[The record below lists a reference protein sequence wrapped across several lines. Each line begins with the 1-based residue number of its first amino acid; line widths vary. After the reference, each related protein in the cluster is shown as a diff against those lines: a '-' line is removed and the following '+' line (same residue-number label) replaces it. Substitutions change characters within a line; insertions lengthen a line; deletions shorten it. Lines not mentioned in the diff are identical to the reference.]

1 MWVGRVFIQAVYNI
15 FTGIAM
21 AVIQGGSYGPRDSFP
36 DGTVFIGCTFYSS
49 CTFGDGCVF
58 IDCNLVK
65 KKKTP
70 HSVGNGAS
78 MSGGF
83 VENTVFGDG
92 VQIGNTGIGDGVQIG
107 NTGIGGNV
115 SWGAGPEPGNVSWG
129 AGPEPGNVSWGA
141 GPEPGNGGTEQEG
154 EAITQQGPPMQG
166 SIMLEKDWC
175 KSWTCRA
182 PYIDANIIG
191 TVNAPVKVTC
201 AGTEYSFPASG

>member
-1 MWVGRVFIQAVYNI
+1 
-15 FTGIAM
+15 M
-21 AVIQGGSYGPRDSFP
+21 AVIQGGSYGPWDSFP

-92 VQIGNTGIGDGVQIG
+92 VQIGNTGIG
-107 NTGIGGNV
+107 GNV
-115 SWGAGPEPGNVSWG
+115 R
-129 AGPEPGNVSWGA
+129 WGA

-154 EAITQQGPPMQG
+154 EAITQQVPPMQG

-191 TVNAPVKVTC
+191 TVNAPVKVTY

>member
-1 MWVGRVFIQAVYNI
+1 
-15 FTGIAM
+15 M
-21 AVIQGGSYGPRDSFP
+21 AVIQGGSYGPWDSFP

-92 VQIGNTGIGDGVQIG
+92 
-107 NTGIGGNV
+107 
-115 SWGAGPEPGNVSWG
+115 
-129 AGPEPGNVSWGA
+129 
-141 GPEPGNGGTEQEG
+141 GTEQEG
-154 EAITQQGPPMQG
+154 EAITRQGPPMQG
-166 SIMLEKDWC
+166 SIMLEKGWC

-191 TVNAPVKVTC
+191 TVNAPVKVTY

>member
-1 MWVGRVFIQAVYNI
+1 
-15 FTGIAM
+15 M
-21 AVIQGGSYGPRDSFP
+21 AVIQGGSYGPWDSFP

-65 KKKTP
+65 KKKKTP
-70 HSVGNGAS
+70 HRVGNGAS

-92 VQIGNTGIGDGVQIG
+92 VQIGNTGIG
-107 NTGIGGNV
+107 
-115 SWGAGPEPGNVSWG
+115 
-129 AGPEPGNVSWGA
+129 GNVSWGA

-191 TVNAPVKVTC
+191 TVNAPVKVTY

>member
-1 MWVGRVFIQAVYNI
+1 
-15 FTGIAM
+15 M
-21 AVIQGGSYGPRDSFP
+21 AVIQGGSYGPWDSFP

-92 VQIGNTGIGDGVQIG
+92 VQIGNTGIGG
-107 NTGIGGNV
+107 NL
-115 SWGAGPEPGNVSWG
+115 SRR
-129 AGPEPGNVSWGA
+129 A

-191 TVNAPVKVTC
+191 TVNAPVKVTY